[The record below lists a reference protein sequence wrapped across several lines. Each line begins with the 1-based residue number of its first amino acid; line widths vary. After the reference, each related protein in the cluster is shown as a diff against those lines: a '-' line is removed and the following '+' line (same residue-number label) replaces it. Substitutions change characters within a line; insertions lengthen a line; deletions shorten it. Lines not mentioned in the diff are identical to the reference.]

1 VYSRIAIPVTVDV
14 ALIAGVSGS
23 WRRSHRG
30 AGPEEASVPTTDLP
44 TRGPAKPAP
53 YVISGVLIAIGI
65 VFPLIVP
72 IYARSGPTLF
82 GIPFFYWYQ
91 MLWVLIDAGLL
102 WICFV
107 LMIRED
113 RRRRDAVRHDPDAAT
128 GDEARR

>member
-1 VYSRIAIPVTVDV
+1 MV
-14 ALIAGVSGS
+14 GVGGN
-23 WRRSHRG
+23 WWRSHQN
-30 AGPEEASVPTTDLP
+30 AGSEEASVPTTDLP
-44 TRGPAKPAP
+44 TRGPARPAP

-72 IYARSGPTLF
+72 IYARSEPALF

-113 RRRRDAVRHDPDAAT
+113 RRRRDA
-128 GDEARR
+128 ARRDSGSTPGEQAKR